1 LRGVIQI
8 MEQLNNCPVCQSQ
21 TFEEYLTVK
30 DYTVSQEQ
38 FKIVTCKKCG
48 FKFTN
53 PRPDG
58 EAIGE
63 YYKAESYISHTNTSK
78 GLISKI
84 YQEVRKFTLK
94 GKLNLINRLSPKNGK
109 LLDVGCGTGMFLN
122 VARENGWKVNGIEPD
137 AGARAI
143 AEENN
148 QIKIKQEI
156 LGSFENETFEVI
168 TLWHVLEH
176 VHELNA
182 TIDWLKERL
191 SKEGSLLI
199 AVPNHESKDAEI
211 YQEQWAA
218 YDVPRHLYHFSQKS
232 IKELFANYGFELK
245 EILPMKFD
253 SFYVSML
260 STKYQTGKINFLK
273 AFMDGLKSNIL
284 AEGNNQNYSSLIYVF
299 KKF

>member
-1 LRGVIQI
+1 
-8 MEQLNNCPVCQSQ
+8 MEQLKQCPVCQSQ
-21 TFEEYLTVK
+21 TFEVYLTVR

-48 FKFTN
+48 FRFTN
-53 PRPDG
+53 PRPDS

-94 GKLNLINRLSPKNGK
+94 GKLNLINRLSPQKGK

-143 AEENN
+143 AEKTN
-148 QIKIKQEI
+148 QIKISNEI
-156 LGSFENETFEVI
+156 LSSFQQETFEVI
-168 TLWHVLEH
+168 SLWHVLEH
-176 VHELNA
+176 IHQLNE
-182 TIDWLKERL
+182 TIEWLKARL
-191 SKEGSLLI
+191 SKDGSLII
-199 AVPNHESKDAEI
+199 AVPNHESKDAKI

-218 YDVPRHLYHFSQKS
+218 YDVPRHLYHFSQNS
-232 IKELFANYGFELK
+232 IKELFAKHGFVLK
-245 EILPMKFD
+245 ETLAMKFD

-260 STKYQTGKINFLK
+260 STKYQSGKINYIK
-273 AFMDGLKSNIL
+273 AFADGLKSNYS
-284 AEGNNQNYSSLIYVF
+284 ASKENQNYSSLIYVL

>member
-1 LRGVIQI
+1 
-8 MEQLNNCPVCQSQ
+8 MEHLEHCPVCQSQ
-21 TFEEYLTVK
+21 NFEEYLTIK

-53 PRPDG
+53 SRPDKNG
-58 EAIGE
+58 IDK
-63 YYKAESYISHTNTSK
+63 YYQAESYISHTNTSK

-94 GKLNLINRLSPKNGK
+94 GKLNLINSLSPKKGK

-122 VARENGWKVNGIEPD
+122 IARQNGWNVNGIEPD
-137 AGARAI
+137 AGARAM
-143 AEENN
+143 AEEIN
-148 QIKIKQEI
+148 QIEIKKEI
-156 LGSFENETFEVI
+156 LNAFQSETFDI
-168 TLWHVLEH
+168 ISLWHVLEH
-176 VHELNA
+176 IHLLNE
-182 TIDWLKERL
+182 TIEYLKVRL
-191 SKEGSLLI
+191 SQDGSLII

-218 YDVPRHLYHFSQKS
+218 YDVPRHLYHFSQHS
-232 IKELFANYGFELK
+232 IKELFAKHGFELK
-245 EILPMKFD
+245 KTLPMKFD

-260 STKYQTGKINFLK
+260 STKYQTGKINYLK
-273 AFMDGLKSNIL
+273 ALVDGLKSNL
-284 AEGNNQNYSSLIYVF
+284 NARKQNQNYSSLIYVF

>member
-1 LRGVIQI
+1 

-21 TFEEYLTVK
+21 TLKETLTVK
-30 DYTVSQEQ
+30 DYTVSQEE

-48 FKFTN
+48 FRFTN

-58 EAIGE
+58 DAIGE

-94 GKLNLINRLSPKNGK
+94 GKLNLINRLSPKKGK
-109 LLDVGCGTGMFLN
+109 LLDVGCGTGMFLD

-143 AEENN
+143 AEKTN
-148 QIKIKQEI
+148 QIKINDEV
-156 LGSFENETFEVI
+156 LLSFQHETFDVI
-168 TLWHVLEH
+168 SLWHVLEH
-176 VHELNA
+176 IHQLNE
-182 TIDWLKERL
+182 TIEWLKARL
-191 SKEGSLLI
+191 SKNGSLII
-199 AVPNHESKDAEI
+199 AVPNHESKDANI
-211 YQEQWAA
+211 YQEHWAA
-218 YDVPRHLYHFSQKS
+218 YDVPRHLYHFSQNS
-232 IKELFANYGFELK
+232 IKELFAKYGFELK
-245 EILPMKFD
+245 ETLPMKFD

-260 STKYQTGKINFLK
+260 STKYQTGKINYIK
-273 AFMDGLKSNIL
+273 AFMDGLKSNL
-284 AEGNNQNYSSLIYVF
+284 NASKQNQNYSSLIYVF

>member
-1 LRGVIQI
+1 

-21 TFEEYLTVK
+21 TFKDTLTVK

-48 FKFTN
+48 FRFTN
-53 PRPDG
+53 PRPAGD
-58 EAIGE
+58 AIGE

-94 GKLNLINRLSPKNGK
+94 GKLNLINRLSPKKGK
-109 LLDVGCGTGMFLN
+109 LLDVGCGTGMFLD

-143 AEENN
+143 AEKTN
-148 QIKIKQEI
+148 QIKINDEV
-156 LGSFENETFEVI
+156 LLSFQHETFDVI
-168 TLWHVLEH
+168 SLWHVLEH
-176 VHELNA
+176 IHQLNE
-182 TIDWLKERL
+182 TIEWLKARL
-191 SKEGSLLI
+191 SKNGSLII
-199 AVPNHESKDAEI
+199 AVPNHESKDANI
-211 YQEQWAA
+211 YQEHWAA
-218 YDVPRHLYHFSQKS
+218 YDVPRHLYHFSQNS
-232 IKELFANYGFELK
+232 IKELFAKYGFELK
-245 EILPMKFD
+245 ETLPMKFD

-260 STKYQTGKINFLK
+260 STKYQTGKINYIK
-273 AFMDGLKSNIL
+273 AFMDGLKSNL
-284 AEGNNQNYSSLIYVF
+284 NASKQNQNYSSLIYVF

>member
-1 LRGVIQI
+1 

-21 TFEEYLTVK
+21 TFEETLTVK

-48 FKFTN
+48 FRFTN

-58 EAIGE
+58 DAIGE

-94 GKLNLINRLSPKNGK
+94 GKLNLINRLSPQKGK

-143 AEENN
+143 AEQTN
-148 QIKIKQEI
+148 QIKIKDEVLLSYQD
-156 LGSFENETFEVI
+156 ETFDVI
-168 TLWHVLEH
+168 SLWHVLEH
-176 VHELNA
+176 IHQLNE
-182 TIDWLKERL
+182 TIEWLKARL
-191 SKEGSLLI
+191 SKDGSLII
-199 AVPNHESKDAEI
+199 AVPNYESKDASI

-218 YDVPRHLYHFSQKS
+218 YDVPRHLYHFSQNN
-232 IKELFANYGFELK
+232 IKELFAKHGFELK
-245 EILPMKFD
+245 ETLPMKFD

-260 STKYQTGKINFLK
+260 STKYQTGKINYIK
-273 AFMDGLKSNIL
+273 AFMDGLKSNFN
-284 AEGNNQNYSSLIYVF
+284 ASKQNQNYSSLIYIF

>member
-1 LRGVIQI
+1 

-21 TFEEYLTVK
+21 TFEEYLTVQ

-48 FKFTN
+48 FRFTN
-53 PRPDG
+53 PRPEEG
-58 EAIGE
+58 AIGE
-63 YYKAESYISHTNTSK
+63 YYQAESYISHTNTSK

-94 GKLNLINRLSPKNGK
+94 GKLNLINRLSPNKGK

-137 AGARAI
+137 AGARKI

-148 QIKIKQEI
+148 QIKINDEV
-156 LGSFENETFEVI
+156 LSSFQQETFDVI
-168 TLWHVLEH
+168 SLWHVLEH
-176 VHELNA
+176 IHQLNE
-182 TIDWLKERL
+182 TIEWLKDRL
-191 SKEGSLLI
+191 SKDGSLII
-199 AVPNHESKDAEI
+199 AVPNHESTDAKV
-211 YQEQWAA
+211 YQEKWAA

-232 IKELFANYGFELK
+232 IKHLFAKHGFELK
-245 EILPMKFD
+245 ETLPMKFD

-260 STKYQTGKINFLK
+260 STKYQTGKINYIK
-273 AFMDGLKSNIL
+273 AIQDGWESNL
-284 AEGNNQNYSSLIYVF
+284 NAKKHNQNYSSLIYVF
-299 KKF
+299 KKI

>member
-1 LRGVIQI
+1 
-8 MEQLNNCPVCQSQ
+8 MEELNDCPVCQWQ

-48 FKFTN
+48 FIFTN

-58 EAIGE
+58 EVIGK
-63 YYKAESYISHTNTSK
+63 YYKDESYISHTNTSK

-94 GKLNLINRLSPKNGK
+94 GKLNLINTLSPQKGK

-122 VARENGWKVNGIEPD
+122 VARENGWRVNGIEPD

-143 AEENN
+143 AEEIN
-148 QIKIKQEI
+148 QIKVKEQI
-156 LGSFENETFEVI
+156 LSSFQTETFDI
-168 TLWHVLEH
+168 ISLWHVLEH
-176 VHELNA
+176 IHQLNE
-182 TIDWLKERL
+182 TIEWLKDRL
-191 SKEGSLLI
+191 SKHGSIII

-211 YQEQWAA
+211 YQQQWAA
-218 YDVPRHLYHFSQKS
+218 YDVPRHLYHFTQKS
-232 IKELFANYGFELK
+232 IEELFNKHGFQLRET
-245 EILPMKFD
+245 LPMKFD

-260 STKYQTGKINFLK
+260 STKYQTGKINYAK
-273 AFMDGLKSNIL
+273 AFVDGLKSNL
-284 AEGNNQNYSSLIYVF
+284 NASKQKQNYSSLIYVF

>member
-1 LRGVIQI
+1 
-8 MEQLNNCPVCQSQ
+8 MEQLKNCPVCQSQ

-38 FKIVTCKKCG
+38 FKIVSCKKCG
-48 FKFTN
+48 FRFTN

-84 YQEVRKFTLK
+84 YQKVRKFTLK
-94 GKLNLINRLSPKNGK
+94 GKLNLINKLSPKKGQ

-122 VARENGWKVNGIEPD
+122 VARENGWKVSGIEPD
-137 AGARAI
+137 VGARTI

-148 QIKIKQEI
+148 HIKIKQEV
-156 LGSFENETFEVI
+156 LNSFENETFEII

-176 VHELNA
+176 VHEINA

-191 SKEGSLLI
+191 SKDGSLLI

-232 IKELFANYGFELK
+232 IKELFANHGFELK
-245 EILPMKFD
+245 ETLPMKFD

-260 STKYQTGKINFLK
+260 STKYQGGKINYLK
-273 AFMDGLKSNIL
+273 AFVDGLKSNL
-284 AEGNNQNYSSLIYVF
+284 AAEVNSQNYSSLIYVF

>member
-1 LRGVIQI
+1 
-8 MEQLNNCPVCQSQ
+8 MEQINNCPVCQSQ
-21 TFEEYLTVK
+21 TFEEYLTVQ

-38 FKIVTCKKCG
+38 FKIVTCQKCG
-48 FKFTN
+48 FRFTN
-53 PRPDG
+53 PRPND

-94 GKLNLINRLSPKNGK
+94 GKLNLINRLYPQKGK

-143 AEENN
+143 AEETN
-148 QIKIKQEI
+148 QIKINDEI
-156 LGSFENETFEVI
+156 LSSFQNETFEVI
-168 TLWHVLEH
+168 SLWHVLEH
-176 VHELNA
+176 IHQLND

-191 SKEGSLLI
+191 SKDGSLII

-211 YQEQWAA
+211 YQEKWAA
-218 YDVPRHLYHFSQKS
+218 YDVPRHLYHFSQHT
-232 IKELFANYGFELK
+232 IKELFAKHGFELK
-245 EILPMKFD
+245 ETLPMKFD

-260 STKYQTGKINFLK
+260 STKYQTSKINYIK
-273 AFMDGLKSNIL
+273 AFIDGLKSNL
-284 AEGNNQNYSSLIYVF
+284 NASKQNQNYSSLIYVF

>member
-1 LRGVIQI
+1 
-8 MEQLNNCPVCQSQ
+8 MEQLDNCPVCQSQ
-21 TFEEYLTVK
+21 TFENYLTVK

-48 FKFTN
+48 FRFTN
-53 PRPDG
+53 PRP
-58 EAIGE
+58 EVNAIGD

-94 GKLNLINRLSPKNGK
+94 NKLNLINRLAPQKGK

-137 AGARAI
+137 AGAREI
-143 AEENN
+143 AEEINK
-148 QIKIKQEI
+148 IKIKEEV
-156 LGSFENETFEVI
+156 LSSFQNETFEVI

-176 VHELNA
+176 VHEVNA

-191 SKEGSLLI
+191 SKEGSLVI

-232 IKELFANYGFELK
+232 IKELFAKHGFELI
-245 EILPMKFD
+245 ETLPMKFD

-260 STKYQTGKINFLK
+260 STKYQTGKINYVK
-273 AFMDGLKSNIL
+273 AFIDGIKSNL
-284 AEGNNQNYSSLIYVF
+284 SAEKNNHNYSSLIYVL
-299 KKF
+299 KKI

>member
-1 LRGVIQI
+1 

-21 TFEEYLTVK
+21 TFEKYLTVK

-48 FKFTN
+48 FRFTN

-58 EAIGE
+58 KAIGE
-63 YYKAESYISHTNTSK
+63 YYKAESYISHSNTSK

-94 GKLNLINRLSPKNGK
+94 GKLNLINKLSPTKGK
-109 LLDVGCGTGMFLN
+109 LLDVGCGTGMFLSITH
-122 VARENGWKVNGIEPD
+122 EDGWKVNGIEPD
-137 AGARAI
+137 RKARAI
-143 AEENN
+143 AEETNK
-148 QIKIKQEI
+148 IKITEEI
-156 LGSFENETFEVI
+156 LSSFQNEKFEVI

-191 SKEGSLLI
+191 SKDGSLII

-232 IKELFANYGFELK
+232 IKQLFANHGFELK
-245 EILPMKFD
+245 ETLPMKFD

-260 STKYQTGKINFLK
+260 STKYQKGKINYLRAFL
-273 AFMDGLKSNIL
+273 DGLKSNIA
-284 AEGNNQNYSSLIYVF
+284 AEGNSKNYSSLIYVF

>member
-1 LRGVIQI
+1 
-8 MEQLNNCPVCQSQ
+8 MEQLKQCPVCQSQ
-21 TFEEYLTVK
+21 TFEVYLTVR

-48 FKFTN
+48 FRFTN
-53 PRPDG
+53 PRPDS

-94 GKLNLINRLSPKNGK
+94 GKLNLINRLSPQKGK

-143 AEENN
+143 AEETN
-148 QIKIKQEI
+148 QIKINDEI
-156 LGSFENETFEVI
+156 LSSFQQETFEVI
-168 TLWHVLEH
+168 SLWHVLEH
-176 VHELNA
+176 IHQLNE
-182 TIDWLKERL
+182 TIEWLKARL
-191 SKEGSLLI
+191 SKDGSLII
-199 AVPNHESKDAEI
+199 AVPNHESKDAKI

-218 YDVPRHLYHFSQKS
+218 YDVPRHLYHFSQNS
-232 IKELFANYGFELK
+232 IKELFAKHGFVLK
-245 EILPMKFD
+245 ETLPMKFD

-260 STKYQTGKINFLK
+260 STKYQSGKINYIK
-273 AFMDGLKSNIL
+273 AFADGLKSNYS
-284 AEGNNQNYSSLIYVF
+284 ASKENQNYSSLIYVL